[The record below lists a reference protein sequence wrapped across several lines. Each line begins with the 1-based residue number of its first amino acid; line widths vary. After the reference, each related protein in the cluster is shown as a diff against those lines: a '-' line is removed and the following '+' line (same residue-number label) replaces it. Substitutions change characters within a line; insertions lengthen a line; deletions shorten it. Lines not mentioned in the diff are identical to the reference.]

1 MNTDDFR
8 YMLTIA
14 EEKSITRAAEKL
26 FITQPALSQRIKHV
40 RKELG
45 IELFINDKNGIHLTS
60 DGHCFAR
67 YARKILQE
75 EENMKR
81 ELQELHNLEKGSLS
95 IGVPQMS
102 NSKYFK
108 RLVSTFH
115 TMYPQVKLNIMEFPS
130 SELKKLLLN
139 GKIDLGIFH
148 MSYQK
153 ALENEYHYEVIF
165 HDRLIFLPGS
175 GSSLKKYFFNK
186 ISFEIPYIKPQ
197 ILVQEPLALPESN
210 TETYALLYNI
220 LQSADAKPIVN
231 HWSRSYSALSSFA
244 DMGLCN
250 TVFLQSFLG
259 SEIGIGDYSFIDTG
273 ERDNIPTVVAYV
285 SNRYVPRTMGHFI
298 ALAKEIWDSTYP
310 YQP

>member
-1 MNTDDFR
+1 MNTDDYR
-8 YMLTIA
+8 YILTIA

-45 IELFINDKNGIHLTS
+45 IELFISDKNGIHLTN
-60 DGHCFAR
+60 DGRCFAR

-75 EENMKR
+75 EENMKQ
-81 ELQELHNLEKGSLS
+81 ELQELHNLEKGALS

-108 RLVSTFH
+108 HLVSTFH
-115 TMYPQVKLNIMEFPS
+115 IMHPQIRLNIMEFPS
-130 SELKKLLLN
+130 LELKKFLLN

-153 ALENEYHYEVIF
+153 ALGNEYSYEVIF
-165 HDRLIFLPGS
+165 HDRLVFIPGT

-186 ISFEIPYIKPQ
+186 NSFEVPYIKPQ
-197 ILVQEPLALPESN
+197 ILVQEPLALPESD

-220 LQSADAKPIVN
+220 LQSVDAEPVVN

-250 TVFLQSFLG
+250 TVFLQSFL
-259 SEIGIGDYSFIDTG
+259 SNETEIGDYSFIDTG
-273 ERDNIPTVVAYV
+273 ERDNIPTVIAYAT
-285 SNRYVPRTMGHFI
+285 NRYVPHTMKHF
-298 ALAKEIWDSTYP
+298 KVGS
-310 YQP
+310 